1 MYHELTV
8 WSRGII
14 MDKEARDVSSCI
26 AAAARKAG
34 YYTENVSDYIDDP
47 DRTNCLV
54 RRYARFGDK
63 PILDRFVYE
72 NPNPDWVVL
81 IEETIVKAVNFL
93 RGTRDGEGVL
103 VVNSARDP
111 EYLLK
116 FLPDAMRAKL
126 AKLVVVDGVGL
137 AEQRGD
143 SPWMFVRNLS
153 ELAFDRMSTEGAVER
168 LAIGLGVAAPVIG
181 ALVAATGTLAIDDVA
196 EVVADRD
203 AMYRGAEQH
212 RVLELRPSPACRLK
226 SRGGSMSVRGT
237 HVPEHLRLPIAGV
250 TPPPTE
256 KDGQRLFPTGNFRFF
271 RPVYR
276 DKMPPCNNAC
286 PTGEQIQKYLDFVK
300 HDRFLDGYLTI
311 LEDNFMPS
319 ITGRVCYHPCETAC
333 NRAEH
338 DEPIGIRS
346 VERFLGDFGLQLAG
360 EPDHRDPAAAERQDR
375 GHRGLR
381 ARRPGLCLSPA
392 PPRLRQRDLRGH
404 GASPAGCCAAAYRTG
419 TCPRRSSTPRSPSCS
434 AWAASRSGAGC
445 GPARPT

>member
-14 MDKEARDVSSCI
+14 MDKEARDVSSCV

-81 IEETIVKAVNFL
+81 IEETIIKAVNFL

-116 FLPDAMRAKL
+116 FLPGPMQAKL
-126 AKLVVVDGVGL
+126 ARLVVVDAVGL

-181 ALVAATGTLAIDDVA
+181 ALVATTGALALDDVA

-212 RVLELRPSPACRLK
+212 RVLELRPLPQAAGSS
-226 SRGGSMSVRGT
+226 SR
-237 HVPEHLRLPIAGV
+237 PLRLG
-250 TPPPTE
+250 
-256 KDGQRLFPTGNFRFF
+256 G
-271 RPVYR
+271 
-276 DKMPPCNNAC
+276 
-286 PTGEQIQKYLDFVK
+286 LDVGTR
-300 HDRFLDGYLTI
+300 HPRSRAPQVADRG
-311 LEDNFMPS
+311 
-319 ITGRVCYHPCETAC
+319 
-333 NRAEH
+333 
-338 DEPIGIRS
+338 
-346 VERFLGDFGLQLAG
+346 
-360 EPDHRDPAAAERQDR
+360 RDPAA
-375 GHRGLR
+375 HRG
-381 ARRPGLCLSPA
+381 RRPAAVPDRQLPLL
-392 PPRLRQRDLRGH
+392 PPGVPGQD
-404 GASPAGCCAAAYRTG
+404 AAVQ
-419 TCPRRSSTPRSPSCS
+419 
-434 AWAASRSGAGC
+434 
-445 GPARPT
+445 

>member
-1 MYHELTV
+1 VYHELTV

-14 MDKEARDVSSCI
+14 MDKEARDVSSCV
-26 AAAARKAG
+26 AAAALNAA

-93 RGTRDGEGVL
+93 RGTRDGEGIL
-103 VVNSARDP
+103 VINSARDP

-116 FLPDAMRAKL
+116 FLPDSMRAKL

-203 AMYRGAEQH
+203 AMYRGAKQH
-212 RVLELRPSPACRLK
+212 RVLELRPSPAV
-226 SRGGSMSVRGT
+226 G
-237 HVPEHLRLPIAGV
+237 
-250 TPPPTE
+250 
-256 KDGQRLFPTGNFRFF
+256 
-271 RPVYR
+271 
-276 DKMPPCNNAC
+276 
-286 PTGEQIQKYLDFVK
+286 
-300 HDRFLDGYLTI
+300 
-311 LEDNFMPS
+311 
-319 ITGRVCYHPCETAC
+319 
-333 NRAEH
+333 
-338 DEPIGIRS
+338 
-346 VERFLGDFGLQLAG
+346 
-360 EPDHRDPAAAERQDR
+360 
-375 GHRGLR
+375 
-381 ARRPGLCLSPA
+381 
-392 PPRLRQRDLRGH
+392 
-404 GASPAGCCAAAYRTG
+404 
-419 TCPRRSSTPRSPSCS
+419 
-434 AWAASRSGAGC
+434 
-445 GPARPT
+445 